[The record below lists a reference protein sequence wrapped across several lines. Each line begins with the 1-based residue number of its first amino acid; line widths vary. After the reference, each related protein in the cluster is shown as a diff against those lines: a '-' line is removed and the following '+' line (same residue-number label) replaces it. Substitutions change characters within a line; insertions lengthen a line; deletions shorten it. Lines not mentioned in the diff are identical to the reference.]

1 MQKRVFG
8 QKLGW
13 VSIKFAKVYPSN
25 CLYWRNPGNDHVNE
39 YPFGHQLIRMV
50 HYVGWGKSLNVTARR
65 CCIKGTFREF
75 PHIRFLALIS
85 FVASCMSYWNYW
97 ISWYVWR
104 LKIPVAFNVDCG
116 WKSRNR
122 AIHGSVCKS
131 IWGFARVE
139 ADWLEFRKS
148 REVWQLDAFVTSK
161 SFCTCDYL
169 RGSEF

>member
-1 MQKRVFG
+1 MS
-8 QKLGW
+8 KLSAGFENA
-13 VSIKFAKVYPSN
+13 IILA
-25 CLYWRNPGNDHVNE
+25 
-39 YPFGHQLIRMV
+39 
-50 HYVGWGKSLNVTARR
+50 
-65 CCIKGTFREF
+65 
-75 PHIRFLALIS
+75 PHGRFLALIS

-139 ADWLEFRKS
+139 SDWLEFRKS
-148 REVWQLDAFVTSK
+148 REVLQIDAFVTSK
-161 SFCTCDYL
+161 SFCTRDFLGSSEYL
-169 RGSEF
+169 SSCHCQSYTSILVTATVIIAETDIYVLDFYWRNYNMFMALEALVGR